1 MNEEAAGPEI
11 SVVIPIHNEE
21 ANIRPLYDEL
31 NTALAAYGRPYE
43 LIFVNDG
50 SVDGSLEQLKALPRA
65 TVLDL
70 TRRYGQATALNVGF
84 RHAKGD
90 IIVSIDGDCQ
100 NDPADIPMLIDELEG
115 KGLDMV
121 AGWRTNRM
129 DPRRSIKFITRA
141 GRSLRRAVL
150 NDRISDSGCALRA
163 YRRHAVESLDL
174 QGEMQRYIPALLLWK
189 GYCVGELPINDRP
202 RTSGVSK
209 YGYDKAVRAFI
220 DLLYLWFLHKYS
232 QRPLHLFGYL
242 SLTSFALFLG
252 SFVITAY
259 DKLELG
265 LHLNRNGW
273 FFLTFFFLIMAI
285 MLFSFGIIIDLLMR
299 IYHNGSQYEKR
310 YYIRA
315 THVNG

>member
-1 MNEEAAGPEI
+1 MNGDAASPEI

-31 NTALAAYGRPYE
+31 VAVLAAYGRPFE

-50 SVDGSLEQLKALPRA
+50 SIDGSLAELKALPRA
-65 TVLDL
+65 TILDL

-100 NDPADIPMLIDELEG
+100 NDPADIPKLIDELEG

-121 AGWRTNRM
+121 AGWRTKRM
-129 DPRRSIKFITRA
+129 DRRGIKFITRT
-141 GRSLRRAVL
+141 GRSMRAAFL
-150 NDRISDSGCALRA
+150 GDRISDSGCALRA

-189 GYCVGELPINDRP
+189 GYRVGEVPINDRP
-202 RTSGVSK
+202 RINGVSK
-209 YGYDKAVRAFI
+209 YGYSKAIRAFI

-252 SFVITAY
+252 SFIITIY

-265 LHLNRNGW
+265 LNLNRNGW

-315 THVNG
+315 THVNE